1 MGGNDDEA
9 TEAAADGLHRADLPD
24 CGASNRIV
32 TPEIQPTW
40 NINCSKCGAVVVERQ
55 RFRPRLVDGPDG
67 AWLPV

>member
-1 MGGNDDEA
+1 MTKPLKQPLMVCIE
-9 TEAAADGLHRADLPD
+9 RICRD